1 MIYLRFNQAYE
12 RRHHLRLKV
21 FLPRKTRHIAAY
33 SFGIS
38 NLYAPIGAVQFTLV
52 NWTPHIAAYI
62 FGVSNLYAPTG
73 AVQFTL
79 VNWTPHVAAYI
90 FGVSN
95 LYALTGAVQFTLVN
109 WTLPATGYLR
119 LLTNTFFAQRKNA
132 STFLSTQS
140 DGVDDAEQ
148 EKTVEQHEEDES
160 P

>member
-1 MIYLRFNQAYE
+1 MNQS
-12 RRHHLRLKV
+12 
-21 FLPRKTRHIAAY
+21 PNSAAY

-62 FGVSNLYAPTG
+62 FGISNLYAPTG

-95 LYALTGAVQFTLVN
+95 LYGELDSARRGIHIWRIKSVCSNWSGPIYISELDSASDRVLTFAHEHFFCAKKGCFDV
-109 WTLPATGYLR
+109 
-119 LLTNTFFAQRKNA
+119 LLH
-132 STFLSTQS
+132 STRWRR
-140 DGVDDAEQ
+140 
-148 EKTVEQHEEDES
+148 
-160 P
+160 